1 MSRISLPIVYVAFG
15 IALLL
20 AISPALKVLL
30 FSVDPSLEQLLLI
43 RCTGF

>member
-20 AISPALKVLL
+20 AFSPALKVLL